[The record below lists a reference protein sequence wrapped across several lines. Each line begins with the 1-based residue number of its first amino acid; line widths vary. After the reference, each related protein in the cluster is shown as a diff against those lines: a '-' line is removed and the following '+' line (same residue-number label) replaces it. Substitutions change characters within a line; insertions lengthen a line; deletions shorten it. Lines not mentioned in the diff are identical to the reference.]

1 VIEEEDDF
9 DIVMQD
15 DAVNRKKSEKVV
27 FNPFAPS

>member
-15 DAVNRKKSEKVV
+15 DNMNRKKYENVV
-27 FNPFAPS
+27 LNPFASS